1 MLIFLQNLD
10 YLTLKL
16 MILRKFAHGGGYRSM
31 ILKLGQLLDKV
42 LSLTLREIRQ
52 LRSNLFRLR
61 LLNLEDM

>member
-1 MLIFLQNLD
+1 
-10 YLTLKL
+10 
-16 MILRKFAHGGGYRSM
+16 M
-31 ILKLGQLLDKV
+31 ILKLGQLLDKA